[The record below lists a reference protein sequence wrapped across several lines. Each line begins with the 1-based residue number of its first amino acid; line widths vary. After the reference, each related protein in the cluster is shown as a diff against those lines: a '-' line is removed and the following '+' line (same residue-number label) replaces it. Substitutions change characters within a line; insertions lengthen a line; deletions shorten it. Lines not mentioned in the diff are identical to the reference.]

1 MKIQIDDPD
10 LKELIFTGSNNRYIK
25 LARDKKFMAALGRV
39 FRVLEIVENTNGLRL
54 YSFLHYEQLKGI
66 RKSSIRIMNG
76 RIERLICEEIDDG
89 IEIKLLEINR
99 DHYGN
104 KK

>member
-10 LKELIFTGSNNRYIK
+10 LKELIFTGSNNRYSK

-39 FRVLEIVENTNGLRL
+39 FRVLEVVENTNGLKQ
-54 YSFLHYEQLKGI
+54 YSFLHYEQLKGS
-66 RKSSIRIMNG
+66 RSSSIRIMNR
-76 RIERLICEEIDDG
+76 RIERLIFEELNNGLTIR
-89 IEIKLLEINR
+89 LLELNR
-99 DHYGN
+99 NHYGN